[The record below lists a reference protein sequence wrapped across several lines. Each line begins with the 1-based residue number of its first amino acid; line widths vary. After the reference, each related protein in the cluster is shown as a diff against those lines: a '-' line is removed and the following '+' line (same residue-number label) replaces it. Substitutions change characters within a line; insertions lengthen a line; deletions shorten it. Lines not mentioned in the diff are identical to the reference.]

1 MHIFLSK
8 ITEVHLQSWSSAM
21 DDQPTSPWAQWP
33 ELVIIAGH
41 IGNLC
46 CSEMAVLEVAW
57 VLRTQQKLPNHQE
70 TEKHKTR
77 NQFTKNKYKK
87 NLKVNYRSLS
97 SIQLLQ
103 PGKRRIIEDRK
114 ENNCILKVLLDAS
127 CLMDFAQLSTKAS
140 IQKDWKRVH
149 NPCKSMQKWGHT

>member
-1 MHIFLSK
+1 MN
-8 ITEVHLQSWSSAM
+8 
-21 DDQPTSPWAQWP
+21 DRPTSPWAQWP

-77 NQFTKNKYKK
+77 NQFTKNKYKN

-103 PGKRRIIEDRK
+103 PGCHQYNYYNPEK
-114 ENNCILKVLLDAS
+114 EEWLKTEKKTIA
-127 CLMDFAQLSTKAS
+127 F
-140 IQKDWKRVH
+140 
-149 NPCKSMQKWGHT
+149 